1 MNNLEKI
8 KTICASIRAVNKET
22 RVRRGISKQKILSS
36 FKSVGLTPPSEIVEL
51 YNWHNGIYS
60 LNAFLGFSSLE
71 NALEWY
77 RNNIQ
82 IKSNIPDFQWKKD
95 WHTVLDQNADIQI
108 CLDLKTLELYS
119 VDVECSAT
127 TKIAE
132 HYSHYLDAMLFLFQ
146 SGQYAFN
153 KEYRYFEVQDEVW
166 KGIAEKYKI
175 KSIWV

>member
-8 KTICASIRAVNKET
+8 KTICASIRSVNKET
-22 RVRRGISKQKILSS
+22 RVRRGISKKKIFSS
-36 FKSVGLTPPSEIVEL
+36 FKSVGLTPPSELVEL
-51 YNWHNGIYS
+51 YNWHNGIYG
-60 LNAFLGFSSLE
+60 LNPFLEFYSLE
-71 NALEWY
+71 DSLEQY
-77 RNNIQ
+77 CFNKQ
-82 IKSNIPDFQWKKD
+82 LKSDIPDFQWKKN

-146 SGQYAFN
+146 SGQYTFN
-153 KEYRYFEVQDEVW
+153 TECKYFEVREEVW
-166 KGIAEKYKI
+166 KEIAEKYKI